1 MIPRYRTAIRRF
13 SYSRPI
19 ALALSHEMIRAS
31 DTVFDYGCGLGED
44 VRLLRKNGFE
54 AEGWDPFHRPDT
66 SIQRA
71 DVVNLGYVLN
81 VIEDASERATV
92 LRKALSLAE
101 RLLIV
106 SVRVD
111 QSLEKATPF
120 ADGVITGH
128 GAFQKLYTQSEFR
141 AYLTETLGVRPVMAS
156 LGVAYIFQDSSR
168 EAEYVAG
175 TASTRCQSWLRDT
188 LDSFKADRIAQ
199 RFLKLAANLGRP
211 PLPEEF
217 SSFTKLNERFG
228 SNQRILRI
236 TNALL
241 SEADVGSIRR
251 RKRDELLLYIAMMK
265 LQGLKYPPFRCLP
278 GPIQADLKSLWPSY
292 QSAQKDGEAFLFQMG
307 HEPTV
312 RDAIS
317 GSNIG
322 KQLPDARYF
331 HRSSLDQVSPLLRL
345 IVSAATQV
353 VGQVEYDIVKLSTD
367 GRRVSFLRYPFF
379 DEDPHPA
386 IAYSMKV
393 HLPTATHGLHDYQDS
408 TNPPILHRKD
418 SLVDP
423 LYPYYAQFRELT
435 LREEQLGLLSRS
447 DIGFRRQWANTLE
460 EMGLQIVG
468 HTINKTAPANTV
480 A

>member
-1 MIPRYRTAIRRF
+1 MIK
-13 SYSRPI
+13 
-19 ALALSHEMIRAS
+19 LD

-44 VRLLRKNGFE
+44 VRLLCKDGFE
-54 AEGWDPFHRPDT
+54 AEGWDPFHCPDT
-66 SIQRA
+66 SIQQA
-71 DVVNLGYVLN
+71 DVVHLGYVLN
-81 VIEDASERATV
+81 VIEDASERAEV
-92 LRKALSLAE
+92 LRKAFSLTQ

-106 SVRVD
+106 AVRVD

-120 ADGVITGH
+120 ADGVITGR
-128 GAFQKLYTQSEFR
+128 GAFQKLYSQSEFR
-141 AYLTETLGVRPVMAS
+141 AYLKETLGVQPVMAS
-156 LGVAYIFQDSSR
+156 LGVAYVFQDSGR

-175 TASTRCQSWLRDT
+175 TASTKSQSWLREA
-188 LDSFKADRIAQ
+188 LDSFKRDRIAR

-217 SSFTKLNERFG
+217 PSFTKLNERFG
-228 SNQRILRI
+228 SNQRISRI

-241 SEADVGSIRR
+241 SEADIETIRR
-251 RKRDELLLYIAMMK
+251 RKRDELLLYISMMK
-265 LQGLKYPPFRCLP
+265 LQGLRYPPFRCLP
-278 GPIQADLKSLWPSY
+278 SPIQADLRLLWRSY

-312 RDAIS
+312 RDAIV
-317 GSNIG
+317 GSKIG

-331 HRSSLDQVSPLLRL
+331 HRSSLDQLSPLLRL
-345 IVSAATQV
+345 IVSAAFQV
-353 VGQVEYDIVKLSTD
+353 VGQVEYDIVKVSAD
-367 GRRVSFLRYPFF
+367 GRKVSFLRYPLF
-379 DEDPHPA
+379 DEDPHPS
-386 IAYSMKV
+386 IAYSIKV

-423 LYPYYAQFRELT
+423 LYPFYAQFRELT
-435 LREEQLGLLSRS
+435 LHEEQLGLLSRS
-447 DIGFRRQWANTLE
+447 DIGFRRQWTNALE

-468 HTINKTAPANTV
+468 HTITSTPRAHTV